1 MKRITILG
9 STGSIGTQTLDVVR
23 KNKDKFEVVAISAN
37 SSVDLLLEQILE
49 FSPKYVAV
57 YNEESAAKLKD
68 MIPQNINIEVLSGM
82 EGLVKICELDEVDVV
97 LTAVVGMI
105 GLVPTMAAIKAK
117 KTIALANKE
126 TLVTAGE
133 LVMSEAKKN
142 NVKILPVDSE
152 HSAIFQCLNGE
163 RHKDIEKIILTASGG
178 PFIGK
183 KKEDE
188 ITLSLIIKNE
198 EDKLFKEYS
207 IKNNLYN
214 EKSLLCI
221 IGHYRNLIK
230 TKIVGGN
237 LLAIL
242 SIAVPILLSFY
253 TKEGFDFNGLA
264 NALPYLISFS
274 IMIILLYFSYNQF
287 IEAKKFLKGEDGMI
301 ERLEEIFSEL
311 YVEYINE
318 SNVDKIKKKETK
330 NQSKKKTKTL
340 KK

>member
-1 MKRITILG
+1 M
-9 STGSIGTQTLDVVR
+9 
-23 KNKDKFEVVAISAN
+23 
-37 SSVDLLLEQILE
+37 
-49 FSPKYVAV
+49 Y
-57 YNEESAAKLKD
+57 
-68 MIPQNINIEVLSGM
+68 
-82 EGLVKICELDEVDVV
+82 
-97 LTAVVGMI
+97 
-105 GLVPTMAAIKAK
+105 
-117 KTIALANKE
+117 
-126 TLVTAGE
+126 
-133 LVMSEAKKN
+133 
-142 NVKILPVDSE
+142 
-152 HSAIFQCLNGE
+152 
-163 RHKDIEKIILTASGG
+163 KDIEKLYKEKSPYNRIKKWTFWIYVVFILISLIFNFFNKIV
-178 PFIGK
+178 PMILVFIVMLVIMKVVSEKILNIKLHINIGK

-188 ITLSLIIKNE
+188 ITLFLIIKNE

-207 IKNNLYN
+207 INNNLYN

-242 SIAVPILLSFY
+242 SIAVPVLLSFY

-274 IMIILLYFSYNQF
+274 IMIVLLYFSYNQF
-287 IEAKKFLKGEDGMI
+287 IEAKIFLKGEDGMI

-330 NQSKKKTKTL
+330 NQSKKKTKTS